1 MSASASTRGTRSR
14 IASPMTAVPSI
25 ETSDPTE
32 RPRTMLQ
39 NWVATSNNSN
49 TAVTKTAW
57 VEPALAPPKPS
68 FAEAGQVRHNVV
80 QNMMALGVGPPAK
93 VLKALQK
100 GESERSRSMP
110 SAISTP
116 EPVQE
121 TETPTPEDLEEVV
134 EEASAEPSEAPT
146 EQAEPTL
153 PAESIPADTTE
164 PAQSIE
170 AEPEIEVGAGAKDEP
185 ELPQRTSPPSEKLEE
200 RGDEM
205 EGRLQT
211 PLQPT
216 IEENNTSRPNIGP
229 PSTAQSASQTP
240 APASQQD
247 PQPDAPP
254 RYPRYLSETPEPA
267 LGPDGLAMINLPITD
282 KIVENAVQEA
292 LDRHKWPTA
301 YALRILWDDLRTDP
315 NMVRMF
321 DAVYNGWHTQE
332 QMTTFR
338 SMVRAK
344 KCEGRKDRQA
354 EYYFNG
360 DGSDPR
366 PETKAPILE
375 VINIINPPAPVY
387 QTPYTSVTQRPSMG
401 ASEPPQVRSSS
412 AVLPAISAA
421 ASGDAGDEHVRKKL
435 RSNSFQPVST
445 EVDGHVQTN
454 GTKDSDMSGIHDV
467 DISAAH
473 DVSLDTSFAGTT
485 VENDME
491 MSGTNDAAPKA
502 TNGTVTRAK
511 ATKSEK
517 SASPAVANRVHKVP
531 PRVQRAR
538 SNSSSSA
545 LSSVNEELIEDSTII
560 SPPRPAAV
568 TPAGAGPGT
577 VAGTVAAGAAP
588 AAPLAVA
595 STGIIGSAL
604 GAKLS
609 TLGLGR
615 HVFGAVQPQPRFVSP
630 YANASS
636 FQEAA
641 LSAET
646 QARKAARPISAPPK
660 PGPKLFTFNTNPSAS
675 ASTSASANASATTAN
690 AQTPALPRP
699 SPTNVA
705 ASVPTIAAPNDPPPA
720 TTIMAATAIVIN
732 SSSSS
737 IASSSKK
744 FPAAFKIKN
753 ANKAVGSPHDEN
765 DGNSRL
771 KRKAKEI
778 TGKTPKTESFERHRI
793 PDAAVAEVESD
804 GAESIAVKATTKKQ
818 KKNPRLRLIN
828 SKRIETRQ
836 NSKYASDEGS
846 SPTELAFKPPFPP
859 GDSLPSSR
867 AGTPNAANRPTRKS
881 KTGSGLRVKT
891 SPMKKKTGTSA
902 GIPKDMRSPT
912 SNGGPVTQDGDNDDF
927 CSACGGN
934 GDLVCCDGCT
944 RSFHFKC
951 VDPPMIDDYN
961 SQSDA
966 WFCNTC
972 ECKRRGPHA
981 EATNGVWG
989 RLFSELED
997 TNPRS
1002 YSLPQPIRDYFV
1014 DVKTGPDGEY
1024 EEIVPPKPKNNRAGW
1039 EEAPDYFRKKDAKG
1053 KAILCHRCN
1062 GEATT
1067 PNRMIIPCSFCGL
1080 SWHLDCLPNPLAK
1093 EPGPGRQWRC
1103 PAHIDDLL
1111 AMLPTTL
1118 APAHRFRKVKGESV
1132 IVPSVS
1138 RGIKNGGRIEIE
1150 YDLSEDEEQGY
1161 YEGRD
1166 FGKVYKLPEKSI
1178 KLDFISRVME
1188 ARAKYVPSLHSSKTA
1203 PQSRAS
1209 VAPAS
1214 GAQTTWDQ
1222 RSIHERQAAL
1232 NLASLVVGS
1241 TDPAPGD
1248 HTESLIQTLLAEAP
1262 PTVISLMAQSSS
1274 SNLSAR
1280 KLGKKDKASMTAMFE
1295 LLKKKLEDAESSS
1308 DEEDP
1313 APATPV
1319 ADQETAVAPKEHIAI
1334 STSTLPAGLT
1344 VEGTL
1349 TADEETEIS

>member
-57 VEPALAPPKPS
+57 
-68 FAEAGQVRHNVV
+68 VRHNVV

-454 GTKDSDMSGIHDV
+454 GTKDSDMS
-467 DISAAH
+467 
-473 DVSLDTSFAGTT
+473 
-485 VENDME
+485 
-491 MSGTNDAAPKA
+491 
-502 TNGTVTRAK
+502 
-511 ATKSEK
+511 
-517 SASPAVANRVHKVP
+517 
-531 PRVQRAR
+531 
-538 SNSSSSA
+538 
-545 LSSVNEELIEDSTII
+545 
-560 SPPRPAAV
+560 
-568 TPAGAGPGT
+568 
-577 VAGTVAAGAAP
+577 
-588 AAPLAVA
+588 
-595 STGIIGSAL
+595 
-604 GAKLS
+604 
-609 TLGLGR
+609 
-615 HVFGAVQPQPRFVSP
+615 VQPQPRFVSP

-1166 FGKVYKLPEKSI
+1166 FGKV
-1178 KLDFISRVME
+1178 VME

>member
-25 ETSDPTE
+25 ETPDPTE

-39 NWVATSNNSN
+39 NWVATSNNST
-49 TAVTKTAW
+49 TAVTKAAW
-57 VEPALAPPKPS
+57 
-68 FAEAGQVRHNVV
+68 VRHNVV

-100 GESERSRSMP
+100 GESERSRSMA

-116 EPVQE
+116 EPAQE
-121 TETPTPEDLEEVV
+121 TETPTPEDPEEVL

-153 PAESIPADTTE
+153 PAESIPADTTK

-170 AEPEIEVGAGAKDEP
+170 AEPEIEVGAGAKDEA
-185 ELPQRTSPPSEKLEE
+185 ELPQRTSPPSNKLEE
-200 RGDEM
+200 RGDEV
-205 EGRLQT
+205 EVRLQT

-216 IEENNTSRPNIGP
+216 IEENNASRPIIGP
-229 PSTAQSASQTP
+229 QSTAQSALQTP
-240 APASQQD
+240 APTSQQD
-247 PQPDAPP
+247 PQPEAPP

-321 DAVYNGWHTQE
+321 DAVYNGWHTHE

-366 PETKAPILE
+366 PETKGPIFE

-387 QTPYTSVTQRPSMG
+387 QTPYTSVSHRPSMG

-421 ASGDAGDEHVRKKL
+421 VSGDAGDEHVRKKL

-445 EVDGHVQTN
+445 EVDGHAEAN
-454 GTKDSDMSGIHDV
+454 GTKDSDMSGV
-467 DISAAH
+467 A
-473 DVSLDTSFAGTT
+473 
-485 VENDME
+485 
-491 MSGTNDAAPKA
+491 
-502 TNGTVTRAK
+502 
-511 ATKSEK
+511 KSEK
-517 SASPAVANRVHKVP
+517 SASPAVTNRVHKVP
-531 PRVQRAR
+531 PRAQRAR

-545 LSSVNEELIEDSTII
+545 
-560 SPPRPAAV
+560 
-568 TPAGAGPGT
+568 
-577 VAGTVAAGAAP
+577 
-588 AAPLAVA
+588 
-595 STGIIGSAL
+595 
-604 GAKLS
+604 
-609 TLGLGR
+609 
-615 HVFGAVQPQPRFVSP
+615 F
-630 YANASS
+630 

-675 ASTSASANASATTAN
+675 ASTSASANTSATTAN

-699 SPTNVA
+699 SPTNIT

-720 TTIMAATAIVIN
+720 TTTMAATAIVIN

-753 ANKAVGSPHDEN
+753 ANKAVGNPHDEN

-793 PDAAVAEVESD
+793 PDAAAAEVESD

-972 ECKRRGPHA
+972 ECKRRGPHG
-981 EATNGVWG
+981 EATSGVWG
-989 RLFSELED
+989 RLFSDLED

-1178 KLDFISRVME
+1178 KLDFISRQ
-1188 ARAKYVPSLHSSKTA
+1188 ALIPLSAYTTSNASSGSWSSKTA

-1209 VAPAS
+1209 VAPVS
-1214 GAQTTWDQ
+1214 GAQATWDQ

-1232 NLASLVVGS
+1232 NLASLMVGS
-1241 TDPAPGD
+1241 TDSAPGD

-1274 SNLSAR
+1274 SNLCAR

-1319 ADQETAVAPKEHIAI
+1319 ADQEAAVAPKEQIAI
-1334 STSTLPAGLT
+1334 STSTLSAGLT

-1349 TADEETEIS
+1349 TTDETEIS